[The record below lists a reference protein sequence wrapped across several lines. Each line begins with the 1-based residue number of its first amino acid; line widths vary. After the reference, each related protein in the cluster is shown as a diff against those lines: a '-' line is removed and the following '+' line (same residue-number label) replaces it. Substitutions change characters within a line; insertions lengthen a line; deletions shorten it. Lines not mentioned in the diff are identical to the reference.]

1 VFKTKCLDV
10 AVVALQANLLL
21 NQNNPNLPLVILQCL
36 HFREDKLLD
45 RVRSLL
51 DLRWNCHLVQAS
63 QGQFREKL
71 VDVNN
76 ASIVRLIVRLAEV
89 PVTTEVY
96 QRID

>member
-36 HFREDKLLD
+36 NFREEKLLD

-51 DLRWNCHLVQAS
+51 DLR
-63 QGQFREKL
+63 
-71 VDVNN
+71 
-76 ASIVRLIVRLAEV
+76 
-89 PVTTEVY
+89 
-96 QRID
+96 